1 MPNSYR
7 RLQKDI
13 RNMVGGFHVRL
24 DIYRDIARGDVDA
37 GTLLSKLA
45 HIFITP
51 KMTYERNGK
60 FWRAETKEQ
69 WEKDIWLPRRSL
81 DRAIQI
87 LSSLGII
94 KVKLMRVFRYGKTM
108 LHIHLNEQNL
118 SSFIDN
124 HQKLISTETPN
135 GISTNTPIIIST
147 KTPIVKEHKKVTKE
161 LSIGICV
168 AQKTGNEKQQKTKVT
183 SNLLLSGLK
192 KEKVPSKRK
201 KGETML
207 AKDVMVKLNQA
218 SAEKYDDSFVPKNKT
233 DLMGFWVYI
242 VKLHHDTGY
251 TKTGIKE
258 LGQLGHLMSGLKKQG
273 IPVVPVL
280 RWAVEY
286 WKAFAMLAKQ
296 EKNATLPS
304 IPEIGKLLMYID
316 VAVNGMQGGKHKG
329 LQSIAKNKELTP
341 TKFFIG
347 HTLAKK

>member
-1 MPNSYR
+1 M
-7 RLQKDI
+7 RLVI
-13 RNMVGGFHVRL
+13 V
-24 DIYRDIARGDVDA
+24 
-37 GTLLSKLA
+37 
-45 HIFITP
+45 
-51 KMTYERNGK
+51 
-60 FWRAETKEQ
+60 
-69 WEKDIWLPRRSL
+69 
-81 DRAIQI
+81 
-87 LSSLGII
+87 
-94 KVKLMRVFRYGKTM
+94 KVKRWRGGWHTM
-108 LHIHLNEQNL
+108 LHIHLDE
-118 SSFIDN
+118 
-124 HQKLISTETPN
+124 
-135 GISTNTPIIIST
+135 
-147 KTPIVKEHKKVTKE
+147 KE
-161 LSIGICV
+161 LSKLIKKHLDTNAQILLSGKSKTSVPVSLKQAFVKEQKVGEQKEETEGICV

-273 IPVVPVL
+273 IPVVPII

-329 LQSIAKNKELTP
+329 LQSIAPKKKLGTG
-341 TKFFIG
+341 KFAVGKVI
-347 HTLAKK
+347 